1 MTNKTI
7 KKNQQNGKQREACT
21 LRTYIPAKKLITIGT
36 VRFGRRTK
44 EVKMW
49 LIALDENYF
58 DSFDDCSTLFSLS
71 EKNIE

>member
-1 MTNKTI
+1 MYY
-7 KKNQQNGKQREACT
+7 C
-21 LRTYIPAKKLITIGT
+21 TYIPAKKLITIGT

-49 LIALDENYF
+49 LIALNENYF
-58 DSFDDCSTLFSLS
+58 DSFDDYSTLFSLS